1 MPNPNSD
8 TRILSPMVTDVIDIT
23 SVLDRIRK
31 ENKEFN
37 HTRVAEAFEFAKELY
52 GEEMHRTGLTYLDH
66 SIGVLNI
73 LLPFEPDEDTIIACI
88 LHHAVFKDGLT
99 LTELEERF
107 GPTVRSLISGVHLLS
122 SIEMNQ
128 SKGSIDDLRLVL
140 LSVSDDV
147 RTILITLCD
156 RCHLLDHHHGL
167 GKDLAR
173 TISNEVLR
181 LYAPVAARL
190 GIYNLKHELER
201 RAFPICYPSDAQR
214 IEEQLQQIREQNG
227 DFLWE
232 TTEYLQNSLNS
243 NDIEV
248 LIEHR
253 EKQPYSIFRK
263 MTSKG
268 LSSVQDV
275 YDLYAIRVVVNST
288 EDCYKALGYMHKLAR
303 PLPNRFKDFIS
314 FPKPNGYQSLHTTL
328 AQLPG
333 TPQDTFIEVQIR
345 NKRMHREAKFG
356 IAAHWSY
363 KEYGATRHAL
373 ERAQFKKMLSMQESI
388 GEEEESSTLVD
399 HIYVLTPKGGVVE
412 LPEGATPLDFA
423 FQVHTDLGLAFH
435 SAKINGS
442 IVPLDHELENGDVVE
457 VAKHKTPR
465 PSPQWMQMLK
475 MSSSRSKLRRHLHLQ
490 RRGEFI
496 TKGRELMNSD
506 LQKRRLPILDS
517 DLSLLRIYN
526 GEVLP
531 LTRREDILVKVGQ
544 GSQNAASVLP
554 YLEALKGKE
563 KLFEKN
569 ELRKTPPKQALKGK
583 KVELEGGLPMPV
595 RFAKGC
601 SPDEGAKVDIIGIIN
616 RSGEVVI
623 HKDGCKVVGQAN
635 PGKMIK
641 AWWK

>member
-8 TRILSPMVTDVIDIT
+8 TRILSPMVTDVIDIA

-52 GEEMHRTGLTYLDH
+52 GEERHRTGLTYLDYA
-66 SIGVLNI
+66 IGVLNI

-122 SIEMNQ
+122 SIALHQ

-214 IEEQLQQIREQNG
+214 IEEQLQQIREHNG

-248 LIEHR
+248 FIEHR
-253 EKQPYSIFRK
+253 EKRPYSIFRK
-263 MTSKG
+263 MSSKG

-303 PLPNRFKDFIS
+303 PLPHRFKDFIS

-345 NKRMHREAKFG
+345 NRRMHREAKFG

-363 KEYGATRHAL
+363 KE
-373 ERAQFKKMLSMQESI
+373 
-388 GEEEESSTLVD
+388 
-399 HIYVLTPKGGVVE
+399 
-412 LPEGATPLDFA
+412 
-423 FQVHTDLGLAFH
+423 
-435 SAKINGS
+435 
-442 IVPLDHELENGDVVE
+442 
-457 VAKHKTPR
+457 
-465 PSPQWMQMLK
+465 
-475 MSSSRSKLRRHLHLQ
+475 
-490 RRGEFI
+490 
-496 TKGRELMNSD
+496 
-506 LQKRRLPILDS
+506 
-517 DLSLLRIYN
+517 
-526 GEVLP
+526 
-531 LTRREDILVKVGQ
+531 
-544 GSQNAASVLP
+544 
-554 YLEALKGKE
+554 
-563 KLFEKN
+563 
-569 ELRKTPPKQALKGK
+569 
-583 KVELEGGLPMPV
+583 
-595 RFAKGC
+595 
-601 SPDEGAKVDIIGIIN
+601 
-616 RSGEVVI
+616 
-623 HKDGCKVVGQAN
+623 
-635 PGKMIK
+635 
-641 AWWK
+641 

>member
-1 MPNPNSD
+1 MPTAVN
-8 TRILSPMVTDVIDIT
+8 IAA
-23 SVLDRIRK
+23 VLDKIKK
-31 ENKEFN
+31 ENKDFN
-37 HTRVAEAFEFAKELY
+37 HTRVAEAFEFAKDLY
-52 GEEMHRTGLTYLDH
+52 GEEGHRTGLTYFEH
-66 SIGVLNI
+66 STGVLDI

-88 LHHAVFKDGLT
+88 LHHAVFKGGLT

-107 GPTVRSLISGVHLLS
+107 GPTVRSLVSGVHLLT
-122 SIEMNQ
+122 SIAVDQ

-190 GIYNLKHELER
+190 GIYDLKHELER
-201 RAFPICYPSDAQR
+201 RAFPIIYPSDSQR
-214 IEEQLQQIREQNG
+214 ISEQLQQIREQNG

-232 TTEYLQNSLNS
+232 TSEYLQNSLNS

-263 MTSKG
+263 MNSKG

-303 PLPNRFKDFIS
+303 PLPHRFKDFIS

-328 AQLPG
+328 VQLPG

-345 NKRMHREAKFG
+345 NKIMHREAKFG

-363 KEYGATRHAL
+363 KEYGATRQAL
-373 ERAQFKKMLSMQESI
+373 EQAQFKKMLSMQESV

-399 HIYVLTPKGGVVE
+399 HIFVLTPKGGVVE

-435 SAKINGS
+435 SAKVNGS
-442 IVPLDHELENGDVVE
+442 IVPLDHELENGDIVE
-457 VAKHKTPR
+457 VVKHKTPH
-465 PSPQWMQMLK
+465 PSPQWMHMLK
-475 MSSSRSKLRRHLHLQ
+475 MSSSRSKLKRHLYLQ

-496 TKGRELMNSD
+496 AKGRELLNAD

-517 DLSLLRIYN
+517 DLGLLRLFD

-531 LTRREDILVKVGQ
+531 LIRREDILFKIGQ
-544 GSQNAASVLP
+544 GAQNASSVLP
-554 YLEALKGKE
+554 HLDALKGKE
-563 KLFEKN
+563 HVFEKS
-569 ELRKTPPKQALKGK
+569 EPRKTFPKQALKRRK
-583 KVELEGGLPMPV
+583 IELEGGLPMPI

-601 SPDEGAKVDIIGIIN
+601 TPEKDEGCDIIGVIN
-616 RSGEVVI
+616 RKGEVVI
-623 HKDGCKVVGQAN
+623 HRDGCNVVNNSN
-635 PGKMIK
+635 PERRIK

>member
-1 MPNPNSD
+1 MPTAVNIA
-8 TRILSPMVTDVIDIT
+8 T
-23 SVLDRIRK
+23 VLDKIKR
-31 ENKEFN
+31 ENKDFN
-37 HTRVAEAFEFAKELY
+37 HTRVAEAFEFAKDLY
-52 GEEMHRTGLTYLDH
+52 GDEGHRTGLSCMEH
-66 SIGVLNI
+66 STGVLDI

-88 LHHAVFKDGLT
+88 LHHAVFQGGLT

-107 GPTVRSLISGVHLLS
+107 GSTVRSLVSGVHLLT
-122 SIEMNQ
+122 SIAVDQ

-147 RTILITLCD
+147 RTVLITLCD

-173 TISNEVLR
+173 TVSNEVLR

-190 GIYNLKHELER
+190 GIYNLKHELEG

-214 IEEQLQQIREQNG
+214 IAEQLQQIRAQNG

-248 LIEHR
+248 QIEHR

-263 MTSKG
+263 MNSKG

-288 EDCYKALGYMHKLAR
+288 EECYKALGYMHKLAK
-303 PLPNRFKDFIS
+303 PLPHRFKDFIS
-314 FPKPNGYQSLHTTL
+314 FPKPNGYQSLHTTMV
-328 AQLPG
+328 QLPG

-345 NKRMHREAKFG
+345 DKRMHREAKFG

-363 KEYGATRHAL
+363 KEYGATHQAL
-373 ERAQFKKMLSMQESI
+373 EQAQFKKMLSMQESV

-399 HIYVLTPKGGVVE
+399 HIFVLTPKGGVVE

-435 SAKINGS
+435 SAKVNGS
-442 IVPLDHELENGDVVE
+442 IVPLDHELENGDIVE
-457 VAKHKTPR
+457 VVKHKTPR
-465 PSPQWMQMLK
+465 PSPQWMHMLK
-475 MSSSRSKLRRHLHLQ
+475 MSSSRSKLKRHLYLQ
-490 RRGEFI
+490 RRSEFI

-506 LQKRRLPILDS
+506 LQKRKLQILDR
-517 DLSLLRIYN
+517 DLSLLRVYD

-531 LTRREDILVKVGQ
+531 FARREEILVKVGQ
-544 GSQNAASVLP
+544 AAQNASSVFPHLD
-554 YLEALKGKE
+554 ALKGKE
-563 KLFEKN
+563 GVFEKS
-569 ELRKTPPKQALKGK
+569 EPRKTPPRQASQRRKI
-583 KVELEGGLPMPV
+583 ELEGGLPMPT

-601 SPDEGAKVDIIGIIN
+601 TPEKDEGCDIIGVIS
-616 RSGEVVI
+616 RTGEVVI
-623 HKDGCKVVGQAN
+623 HRDGCNVVNNSN
-635 PGKMIK
+635 PERRIK